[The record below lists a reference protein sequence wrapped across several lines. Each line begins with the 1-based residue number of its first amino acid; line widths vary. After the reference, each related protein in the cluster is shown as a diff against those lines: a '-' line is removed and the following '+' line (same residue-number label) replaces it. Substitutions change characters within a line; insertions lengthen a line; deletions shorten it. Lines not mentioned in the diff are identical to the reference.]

1 MPRPRSSLER
11 AKVNGN
17 SRFALRTWVR
27 RSPPS
32 PAGRGEKAD
41 GGSSLFGRHIRILK
55 DTLLEL
61 LKTITQRLEVA
72 GVPSPAADAAWL
84 VAHVAGSSPSALRF
98 ALPLELTQLN
108 TLEGL
113 ARRRE
118 AREPLQWILGTT
130 QFYDLELTVRAGVL
144 IPRPETERL
153 LEIVLQELSTDLST
167 APQRVVDIGCGSGAL
182 ALSIKQRLPQL
193 EVWATD
199 VSLEAVRLTTDNAAA
214 LGLELQI
221 HQTSLLDGI
230 DGQFDAIISN
240 PPYLPSGDAIT
251 AQPEVQLE
259 PAVALYS
266 GADGLQLAR
275 QIAELSTS
283 RLTACGLLAL
293 ELDPRNAPAMRD
305 HLEILGFAA
314 RLEADLSGRQ
324 RFVIGRLG

>member
-1 MPRPRSSLER
+1 M
-11 AKVNGN
+11 
-17 SRFALRTWVR
+17 
-27 RSPPS
+27 
-32 PAGRGEKAD
+32 
-41 GGSSLFGRHIRILK
+41 
-55 DTLLEL
+55 
-61 LKTITQRLEVA
+61 
-72 GVPSPAADAAWL
+72 PSPAADAAWL

-98 ALPLELTQLN
+98 ALPLEPTQLSR
-108 TLEGL
+108 LEGL
-113 ARRRE
+113 VRRRE

-130 QFYDLELTVRAGVL
+130 QFYDLELIVRTGVL

-167 APQRVVDIGCGSGAL
+167 APRRVVDIGCGSGAL
-182 ALSIKQRLPQL
+182 ALSIKQRFPQL

-199 VSLEAVRLTTDNAAA
+199 VSADAVRLSKDNAAA
-214 LGLELQI
+214 LSLELQI
-221 HQTSLLDGI
+221 RQTSLLDGV

-259 PAVALYS
+259 PAVALYA

-324 RFVIGRLG
+324 RFVIGRLR